1 MPWRWMYVEETAFTI
16 IKEKLTSLPI
26 LGAVLFQN
34 QGGKKRVIA
43 YANRRLRHSETNYPA
58 HKLDFLALKWAVYD
72 KPHDFLNGNQFEV
85 ITNNNNLT
93 YIFTKA
99 KHDATSQRLVA
110 TYDFKLSYRS
120 GHLNG
125 DADGLSC
132 KPVVLNDTVKVI

>member
-1 MPWRWMYVEETAFTI
+1 MC
-16 IKEKLTSLPI
+16 
-26 LGAVLFQN
+26 
-34 QGGKKRVIA
+34 
-43 YANRRLRHSETNYPA
+43 
-58 HKLDFLALKWAVYD
+58 D
-72 KPHDFLNGNQFEV
+72 KPHDYLDRNQFEV

-99 KHDATSQRLVA
+99 KHDSTSQRLVA

-125 DADGLSC
+125 DADGLSR